1 MMPSCLLGTQIYSSS
16 LPIQVL
22 DVHDI
27 ISRYILEQRDRKRL
41 CYCISKGFVHNFSLP
56 VKVKHCINFYKLPT
70 TSSLA
75 LFYLNSRFTQY
86 VLYTNKW

>member
-1 MMPSCLLGTQIYSSS
+1 MMPSSLLGTQVYSSS

-41 CYCISKGFVHNFSLP
+41 CYCIS
-56 VKVKHCINFYKLPT
+56 
-70 TSSLA
+70 
-75 LFYLNSRFTQY
+75 
-86 VLYTNKW
+86 